1 MAERVPCREC
11 GAEILPATAEATG
24 GVCMACKKGFRK
36 DIESSKQFYAEQRKY
51 DPVRELWLSLVRR
64 VSKTE
69 QGFNGLSRDERLYF
83 AVSCLNGEIYN
94 GGFHQFF
101 AGNAGEFYAVVV
113 DGLTE
118 LGATH
123 SLVLLREAAD
133 LLFDGPVPPADLN
146 ARWDAMKHYP
156 EDPSAPVLP
165 WMDDLERINEGFC
178 EDPDQLSDRLLAFA
192 KESGL
197 VAPFEKDPGEGA

>member
-11 GAEILPATAEATG
+11 GAEILPTTAAATG
-24 GVCMACKKGFRK
+24 GVCMACKNGIRK
-36 DIESSKQFYAEQRKY
+36 DIESAKKFYAEQRKY

-64 VSKTE
+64 VGKTE
-69 QGFNGLSRDERLYF
+69 LGFDGLTRDERLYF
-83 AVSCLNGEIYN
+83 AVSCLDGEIYN

-101 AGNAGEFYAVVV
+101 TNNAGEFYAVVV

-123 SLVLLREAAD
+123 SLALLQEATE
-133 LLFDGPVPPADLN
+133 LLFDGQVPPVDLN
-146 ARWDAMKHYP
+146 ARWDAMKHYS
-156 EDPSAPVLP
+156 EDPTAPVLP
-165 WMDDLERINEGFC
+165 WMDELERINQDYC

-192 KESGL
+192 KDRGL
-197 VAPFEKDPGEGA
+197 VAPFEKDPAG